1 MRGVMLWGV
10 VALAGAGCATARH
23 VQQDR
28 DGGVIAM
35 SSNSS
40 GHREKAMK
48 LIADHVGPDYQI
60 VDEREVVTGQS
71 TRNHADTQKELTT
84 HSEIPFL
91 PAQRQTTVTTTT
103 TSDVTEW
110 HITYRRRGAP
120 VPAAPPVVQPAG
132 AQVPATRDGSPAP
145 PVPNQSK

>member
-48 LIADHVGPDYQI
+48 LIADHVGTPGTIDCDYRGEVKVLLI
-60 VDEREVVTGQS
+60 NHGADAFVVTPGMRIAQLVVAEVARVEWDQS
-71 TRNHADTQKELTT
+71 EDLTQT
-84 HSEIPFL
+84 
-91 PAQRQTTVTTTT
+91 A
-103 TSDVTEW
+103 
-110 HITYRRRGAP
+110 RGAGGFGHTG
-120 VPAAPPVVQPAG
+120 Q
-132 AQVPATRDGSPAP
+132 
-145 PVPNQSK
+145 